1 MNNRFKQGVLTP
13 VLAVSLFAGGAAGM
27 AALASAQTPATT
39 SAASQSHD
47 HSMHMMGP
55 GVMGTVS
62 AISGNT
68 ITVTGKDNT
77 SYMVDA
83 TNAKILKG
91 AEGAAPATGSISDI
105 KVGDTV
111 GVRGT
116 VTGTSVAA
124 TEITDGVFM
133 HGVPGG
139 YGKGPGV
146 AGTVSAIN
154 GNTITITGKDGVSY
168 TIDAASA
175 AVTKVS
181 TVAVSDIQVGD
192 SIGVDGT
199 VSGTTVTAK
208 HIMDGMPVRPDKATG
223 ATQTQ

>member
-1 MNNRFKQGVLTP
+1 MNNRFKQGILTP

-39 SAASQSHD
+39 SAASQPHD
-47 HSMHMMGP
+47 RSTHMMGP

-62 AISGNT
+62 AVSGNT
-68 ITVTGKDNT
+68 ITVAGKDNT
-77 SYMVDA
+77 SYTVDA

-91 AEGAAPATGSISDI
+91 VEGAAPTTGSVSDI

-175 AVTKVS
+175 AVTKIS

-192 SIGVDGT
+192 SIGVDGA

-208 HIMDGMPVRPDKATG
+208 HIMDGMPIRPDKATS